1 MFLSR
6 DLSAA
11 RAITTG
17 VRPDDWRLLV
27 TARPNVLLEGA
38 LETTD
43 VIVREAMGWLPT
55 PHATWC
61 GAPPHGDRPAT
72 LVVRSISAL
81 DHDQQHSLFDWLDA
95 PGDRVQV
102 IATTSEPLYPMV
114 GRGVFLESLYYRLN
128 VMRLDVAIA
137 QDRGL
142 DLR

>member
-1 MFLSR
+1 MFRSR

-17 VRPDDWRLLV
+17 VHPDDWRLLV

-38 LETTD
+38 HETTD
-43 VIVREAMGWLPT
+43 VIVGEAMGWLPE

-61 GAPPHGDRPAT
+61 GAPPQGDRPAT

-81 DHDQQHSLFDWLDA
+81 DRDQQRSLFDWLDA
-95 PGDRVQV
+95 LGDRVQV
-102 IATTSEPLYPMV
+102 ISTTSEPLYPMV
-114 GRGVFLESLYYRLN
+114 GRGVFLERLYYRLN

-137 QDRGL
+137 QDRALGVQ
-142 DLR
+142 